1 MRKSTT
7 FCFLFIVAAQL
18 IFAQN
23 RKIDSL
29 KNVVKGTED
38 DSIRVEALNDLSWEL
53 SVDGKYLE
61 AIEVATK
68 AKELSEKIG
77 FIKGLG
83 SAYSNLGIVY
93 YGQSNYPRALDYH
106 LKSLKTME
114 SIGNKNGMGVSYNN
128 IGNVY
133 SEQGDD
139 EKVLEYY
146 LKDLKICEE
155 LNDKEGM
162 SVSYANI
169 GVQYNDMKMHKEAI
183 EYNLKSLK
191 IKEEMGNSEG
201 VGMCYLNLSVIYED
215 LKEYE
220 KALDYSFKALAL
232 LKEYGAKSDVG
243 IVYINL
249 GSVYNKLGNYR
260 SAINYSKLG
269 LVLSEEIGEI
279 DNMRLCYENMA
290 TAHAALK
297 EYPEAYK
304 YHVKFKQLTDSI
316 FNEENSK
323 QIGDVKTN
331 YQVEKKEA
339 ELNAIAALE
348 KERLKTISDEEDK
361 RHKIVVWSIG
371 AILLIV
377 VIFSVFL
384 FKRFRVTNKQKEI
397 IEIQKHLVDEKQK
410 EIIDSITYAKR
421 IQQAI
426 LPAVSLMKKALPNS
440 FVLYKPKDIVAGDFF
455 WFESLTSPELTFIAA
470 ADCTGHGV
478 PGAMVSVV
486 CSNALNRA
494 VNEFKFRETGLI
506 LDKTKDL
513 VIETFE
519 KSGETVKDGMDIS
532 LASLIYSDDQRV
544 VLNWSGANNPLWYI
558 KGGKLCT
565 IKGDKQPIGKSDANL
580 PFTTHT
586 IELKKG
592 DIFYLFTDGYAD
604 QFGGPKGKK
613 YKYKQMED
621 LLHDIHQLPMEEQA
635 EIFSKRFDE
644 WKNEL
649 EQVDDVT
656 IIGIRL

>member
-1 MRKSTT
+1 MRKTTT
-7 FCFLFIVAAQL
+7 FCFLLLLAAQL
-18 IFAQN
+18 VFAQN

-29 KNVVKGTED
+29 KSVAKETEN

-61 AIEVATK
+61 AIEIATQS
-68 AKELSEKIG
+68 KELSEKIG
-77 FIKGLG
+77 FTKGLG

-93 YGQSNYPRALDYH
+93 YAQSNYPRALDYH
-106 LKSLKTME
+106 FRSLKTME

-169 GVQYNDMKMHKEAI
+169 GIQYNEMKMYKEAI

-191 IKEEMGNSEG
+191 IKEELGNSEG
-201 VGMCYLNLSVIYED
+201 IGMSYLNLSVVYED

-249 GSVYNKLGNYR
+249 GSVYNKLGNHKF
-260 SAINYSKLG
+260 AVNYSKLG
-269 LVLSEEIGEI
+269 LALSEEIGEI
-279 DNMRLCYENMA
+279 DNIRLCYENMA
-290 TAHAALK
+290 TAYASLK
-297 EYPEAYK
+297 DYTQAYK
-304 YHVKFKQLTDSI
+304 CHVKFKQLTDSI

-323 QIGDVKTN
+323 QLGDIKTN

-339 ELNAIAALE
+339 ELTAKAALE
-348 KERLKTISDEEDK
+348 KERLKTISAEEDK

-377 VIFSVFL
+377 VVFSVFL
-384 FKRFRVTNKQKEI
+384 YKRFRITNKQKDI

-426 LPAVSLMKKALPNS
+426 LPAVGLMKKSLPHS
-440 FVLYKPKDIVAGDFF
+440 FILYKPKDIVAGDFF
-455 WFESLTSPELTFIAA
+455 WFESLDSPKQIFIAA

-494 VNEFKFRETGLI
+494 VNEFKIRETGFI

-519 KSGETVKDGMDIS
+519 KSGEGVMDGMDIS
-532 LASLIYSDDQRV
+532 LASITHIENVSIR
-544 VLNWSGANNPLWYI
+544 LNWSGANNPLWYV
-558 KGGKLCT
+558 KNEELMVL
-565 IKGDKQPIGKSDANL
+565 KGDKQPIGKSDHHQS
-580 PFTTHT
+580 FTTHT
-586 IELKKG
+586 VELNRG
-592 DIFYLFTDGYAD
+592 DVFYLFTDGYVD

-613 YKYKQMED
+613 FKHKQMQELISSIFKLPLVQQSEMLAQKFEEWMGD
-621 LLHDIHQLPMEEQA
+621 LEQA
-635 EIFSKRFDE
+635 
-644 WKNEL
+644 
-649 EQVDDVT
+649 DDVT
-656 IIGIRL
+656 VIGIRV